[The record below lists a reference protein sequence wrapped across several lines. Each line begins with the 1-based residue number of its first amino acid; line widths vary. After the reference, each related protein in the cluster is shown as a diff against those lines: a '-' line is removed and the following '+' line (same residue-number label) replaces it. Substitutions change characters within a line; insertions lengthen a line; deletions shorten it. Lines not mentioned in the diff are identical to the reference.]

1 MDRKIA
7 IDEAAKDMVKVIF
20 AAAATEAVGDYDE
33 ARKRF
38 VRGLLTIEKLR
49 TDLLKD
55 VERMG

>member
-1 MDRKIA
+1 
-7 IDEAAKDMVKVIF
+7 MVKVIF